1 MGTLEVEDLAGPYSS
16 PLLYPL
22 PDSSSWYD
30 EDASGTA
37 WLGVGELPELDEEA
51 TLCMAELVLGMAE
64 VDDFLSLCLGR
75 TALNSQKKKICQVSM
90 QQNNNR
96 LNTCED

>member
-22 PDSSSWYD
+22 PDSSSWYE

-64 VDDFLSLCLGR
+64 VDEFLSLCLGR
-75 TALNSQKKKICQVSM
+75 TALNSKKKNLSSFNAT
-90 QQNNNR
+90 QNNNR
-96 LNTCED
+96 LNTCKD

>member
-1 MGTLEVEDLAGPYSS
+1 MGTLEDEDLAGPYSS

-22 PDSSSWYD
+22 PDSSSW
-30 EDASGTA
+30 EEGSGTV

-64 VDDFLSLCLGR
+64 VDEFLSLCLGR
-75 TALNSQKKKICQVSM
+75 TALNKKEYTCQISM
-90 QQNNNR
+90 QQNK
-96 LNTCED
+96 D

>member
-1 MGTLEVEDLAGPYSS
+1 MGTLEDEDLAGPYSS

-22 PDSSSWYD
+22 PDSSSW
-30 EDASGTA
+30 EEGSGTV

-64 VDDFLSLCLGR
+64 VDEFLSLCLGR
-75 TALNSQKKKICQVSM
+75 TALNKKKYTCQISM
-90 QQNNNR
+90 QQNK
-96 LNTCED
+96 D